1 MILSFTLLP
10 LVACGGD
17 GDDIIVERNTQKPS
31 ATVVNNN
38 RNTTGATAAQTRLEF
53 PHLKGGKSLVIVHS
67 ATLNRTEG
75 GINYCVEW
83 DTEKNAQRWSCYQ
96 MYSSVNYHSSYNVSR
111 YRAENDGS
119 LSAECQYPNDPDL
132 PEAYRMTA
140 DPYKYNGYDHGH
152 ICPSADRLR
161 SAESNYQT
169 FYITNMQPQLNVFN
183 AGIWEK
189 MEEQVRTW
197 ASACDTLFVC
207 KGGTIDK
214 QEHVLGQ
221 LTDQIKREN
230 RIPVP
235 RYFFM
240 ALLSKKGNNYKATAL
255 LGGTPQRRPH
265 KRRTAKLRLQ
275 HRLAGA
281 ADGHRLLLQPARR
294 HRGHGR
300 EQNDAQRMGPK
311 IICLHTKNPK
321 TFGGHRDFS

>member
-1 MILSFTLLP
+1 
-10 LVACGGD
+10 
-17 GDDIIVERNTQKPS
+17 
-31 ATVVNNN
+31 
-38 RNTTGATAAQTRLEF
+38 
-53 PHLKGGKSLVIVHS
+53 
-67 ATLNRTEG
+67 
-75 GINYCVEW
+75 
-83 DTEKNAQRWSCYQ
+83 
-96 MYSSVNYHSSYNVSR
+96 
-111 YRAENDGS
+111 
-119 LSAECQYPNDPDL
+119 
-132 PEAYRMTA
+132 MTA

-240 ALLSKKGNNYKATAL
+240 ALLSKKGSPTTGKACRQATMTY
-255 LGGTPQRRPH
+255 GIPKMKP
-265 KRRTAKLRLQ
+265 
-275 HRLAGA
+275 A
-281 ADGHRLLLQPARR
+281 ARCQAITTSIVHAP
-294 HRGHGR
+294 
-300 EQNDAQRMGPK
+300 
-311 IICLHTKNPK
+311 T
-321 TFGGHRDFS
+321 

>member
-1 MILSFTLLP
+1 MKTKKLLP
-10 LVACGGD
+10 LLTVLLTLAACGGD
-17 GDDIIVERNTQKPS
+17 GDDIIVQHNTQKS
-31 ATVVNNN
+31 GNTVVNNN

-67 ATLNRTEG
+67 ATLNRTEE

-111 YRAENDGS
+111 YRADNNDGS

-240 ALLSKKGNNYKATAL
+240 ALLSKKGNNYKATAFWVEHL
-255 LGGTPQRRPH
+255 NEDHT
-265 KRRTAKLRLQ
+265 
-275 HRLAGA
+275 
-281 ADGHRLLLQPARR
+281 
-294 HRGHGR
+294 
-300 EQNDAQRMGPK
+300 NDALRNYAYSIDWLEQQTG
-311 IICLHTKNPK
+311 I
-321 TFGGHRDFS
+321 DFFCNLPDDIEDMVESKMTPSEWGLK

>member
-1 MILSFTLLP
+1 MLAALLMLS
-10 LVACGGD
+10 ACGDDEGD
-17 GDDIIVERNTQKPS
+17 VVVGPGTNPS
-31 ATVVNNN
+31 GGTAVVNNN
-38 RNTTGATAAQTRLEF
+38 KNTSGPAEARYRLEF
-53 PHLKGGKSLVIVHS
+53 PKLKGGDNVVIVHH
-67 ATLNRTEG
+67 AIMNKNTKVEG
-75 GINYCVEW
+75 VNYSVEW
-83 DTEKNAQRWSCYQ
+83 SPTINAQRWSCYQ

-111 YRAENDGS
+111 YRADNDGS

-240 ALLSKKGNNYKATAL
+240 ALLSKKGNNYKATAFWVEHL
-255 LGGTPQRRPH
+255 NEDHT
-265 KRRTAKLRLQ
+265 
-275 HRLAGA
+275 
-281 ADGHRLLLQPARR
+281 
-294 HRGHGR
+294 
-300 EQNDAQRMGPK
+300 NDALRNYAYSIDWLEQQTG
-311 IICLHTKNPK
+311 I
-321 TFGGHRDFS
+321 DFFCNLPDDIEDMVESKMTPSEWGLK